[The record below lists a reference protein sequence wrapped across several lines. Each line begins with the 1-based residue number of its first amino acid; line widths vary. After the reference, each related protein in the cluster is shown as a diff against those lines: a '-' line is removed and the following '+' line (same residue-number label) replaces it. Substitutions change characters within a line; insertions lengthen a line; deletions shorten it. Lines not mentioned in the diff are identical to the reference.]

1 MDSVYSESKPCR
13 FSHENLEEEANLAM
27 QKLKSILKDYEISS
41 IKNKEIESKREK
53 ITNELKST
61 LGLVNENPKKKL
73 YQLVDS
79 LDSWI
84 LSTKMEMEITKV
96 ALTNYQDLVACDKLK
111 KKNFIEKFHIYRESE
126 LSTLFQTDK
135 NIKSLYFL
143 ILTLFSWFA
152 LSIFINDYKNT
163 GSIIDYE
170 FWKITFIGYPY
181 ILTIWISMFLYT
193 LMIIPLVKL
202 IEYDARK
209 LNRVRLCYY
218 FIYLAYQVTIYL
230 ISFWYIFSR
239 KINVVC
245 SLIISAEVTRFS
257 LKIHGYFREKIL
269 YGLKQYHLDYASFN
283 LKSSNK
289 NEKDSFEITSKSS
302 TDKDNSKI
310 SSIDNK
316 NNVSKLNKENK
327 IRKTH
332 KIEIVN
338 SVTNLPQIEKNKT
351 IDADDCYEENIL
363 VEIKIYDFKIELK
376 KFLYFFFCP
385 SLIYRDEYPRLAYH
399 RLHYIIAHS
408 FNFVFCIVFYYILMR
423 YICQPYFSYST
434 IRDYYSLPH
443 FFFDSFRFAIPGV
456 CFLVVGFFLI
466 LHSWMNLWSEIILHG
481 DRCFYENW
489 WNCTNFE
496 EYYRKWNTVVHE
508 WLYYY
513 IYNDVIRL
521 SKGKL
526 SRFQA
531 KLFVFGLSV
540 LIHEIIVW
548 QSLGFFFPILAFFFG
563 GPGIIFTYIKPKQQK
578 FNIMF
583 WSKLFLGKGLLLV
596 FYLREFNMRF
606 FFEENIVF
614 THSYHEFIPRTI
626 LMFMDPYKEM
636 ILNHF
641 PKQ

>member
-1 MDSVYSESKPCR
+1 
-13 FSHENLEEEANLAM
+13 
-27 QKLKSILKDYEISS
+27 
-41 IKNKEIESKREK
+41 
-53 ITNELKST
+53 
-61 LGLVNENPKKKL
+61 
-73 YQLVDS
+73 
-79 LDSWI
+79 
-84 LSTKMEMEITKV
+84 
-96 ALTNYQDLVACDKLK
+96 
-111 KKNFIEKFHIYRESE
+111 
-126 LSTLFQTDK
+126 
-135 NIKSLYFL
+135 
-143 ILTLFSWFA
+143 
-152 LSIFINDYKNT
+152 
-163 GSIIDYE
+163 
-170 FWKITFIGYPY
+170 
-181 ILTIWISMFLYT
+181 
-193 LMIIPLVKL
+193 
-202 IEYDARK
+202 
-209 LNRVRLCYY
+209 
-218 FIYLAYQVTIYL
+218 
-230 ISFWYIFSR
+230 
-239 KINVVC
+239 
-245 SLIISAEVTRFS
+245 
-257 LKIHGYFREKIL
+257 
-269 YGLKQYHLDYASFN
+269 
-283 LKSSNK
+283 
-289 NEKDSFEITSKSS
+289 
-302 TDKDNSKI
+302 
-310 SSIDNK
+310 
-316 NNVSKLNKENK
+316 
-327 IRKTH
+327 
-332 KIEIVN
+332 
-338 SVTNLPQIEKNKT
+338 
-351 IDADDCYEENIL
+351 
-363 VEIKIYDFKIELK
+363 
-376 KFLYFFFCP
+376 
-385 SLIYRDEYPRLAYH
+385 
-399 RLHYIIAHS
+399 
-408 FNFVFCIVFYYILMR
+408 MR

-481 DRCFYENW
+481 DRCFYETW